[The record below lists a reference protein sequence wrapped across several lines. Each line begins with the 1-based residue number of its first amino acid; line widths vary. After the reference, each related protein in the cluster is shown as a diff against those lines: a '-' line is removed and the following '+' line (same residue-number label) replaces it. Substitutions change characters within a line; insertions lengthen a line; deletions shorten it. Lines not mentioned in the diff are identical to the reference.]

1 MFETKKNTEIDS
13 DQKTDRIFETNQ
25 YKVSIINIEGKI

>member
-1 MFETKKNTEIDS
+1 MTE
-13 DQKTDRIFETNQ
+13 QKRNEIPSHFIKQDEILKTNQ